1 MITQQ
6 IVDYNGIRV
15 LTSLQI
21 ADAYETTT
29 TRIKQN
35 FNKNKVDLLSPII
48 YNDIQKVRWKVNS
61 KMGRPKIE
69 NPKSKQISVRL
80 DNETFEKLE
89 ECSKTLNLTRV
100 EVLRKGVDKIFSD
113 IKK

>member
-1 MITQQ
+1 
-6 IVDYNGIRV
+6 
-15 LTSLQI
+15 
-21 ADAYETTT
+21 
-29 TRIKQN
+29 
-35 FNKNKVDLLSPII
+35 
-48 YNDIQKVRWKVNS
+48 
-61 KMGRPKIE
+61 MGRPKIE

>member
-1 MITQQ
+1 
-6 IVDYNGIRV
+6 
-15 LTSLQI
+15 
-21 ADAYETTT
+21 
-29 TRIKQN
+29 
-35 FNKNKVDLLSPII
+35 
-48 YNDIQKVRWKVNS
+48 
-61 KMGRPKIE
+61 MGRPKIE

-89 ECSKTLNLTRV
+89 ECSKALNLTRV